1 MRKTTKKS
9 IRWNNIAKITAG
21 MLLISTYALGYGR
34 EDGEW
39 LRITVI
45 QILGGRA

>member
-39 LRITVI
+39 LRTTIIHV
-45 QILGGRA
+45 LGGRS